1 MLQLN
6 FYLLFLINVI
16 TIGFDRNG
24 HTDTHNY
31 TKLYQTNTNTKII
44 IYFKLIPIQI
54 SEFIPNRYRNDDLL
68 SVSVI
73 LVQPI
78 IGGTLDI

>member
-6 FYLLFLINVI
+6 FYLLLSINVI
-16 TIGFDRNG
+16 TLGFDRYG

-31 TKLYQTNTNTKII
+31 TKLYQTNTYTNII
-44 IYFKLIPIQI
+44 IYFKPIPIQI

-78 IGGTLDI
+78 IG